1 VPAGW
6 IPRHPDRAAEREGRR
21 KLRRYFRRM
30 GFRRI
35 GRTKFDGLSMV
46 QQVTTLRELLGPGG

>member
-1 VPAGW
+1 
-6 IPRHPDRAAEREGRR
+6 
-21 KLRRYFRRM
+21 M

-46 QQVTTLRELLGPGG
+46 QAVPTLGELLRGSE